1 MAKQQTLDDDEV
13 FLTEIPGFL
22 AKKVFKN
29 TYFIFILLAVIVLA
43 PILGPL
49 LVDTKL
55 MFTSHDLLG
64 FFWSAYRFYHDN
76 FNNGNGVAL
85 WYTFHSTGV
94 PMLGNPELLPFYPLY
109 WLNFFLPTSLALSY
123 VVFFSLLLTGLFGLI
138 LAYKILNLSR
148 GTSFFLA
155 ITLLLTPK
163 LFAHLYAGHIGLIAS
178 YPYVILI
185 ILTFFNLFQ
194 RPGLLS
200 SVFLSLAV
208 LMLYFSGGVQ
218 ALYYTLFIL
227 SLVAVIQLVLLII
240 KQGLPKVINSG
251 WKKLPFLALAGFLT
265 LGMAAFQLSVAWQH
279 TQVSQ
284 RTQLSYADASTLPV
298 KDPIISLFLGSQTAI
313 WENLLFI
320 GFF

>member
-163 LFAHLYAGHIGLIAS
+163 LYAHLYAGHIGLITS
-178 YPYVILI
+178 FPYVILI
-185 ILTFFNLFQ
+185 ILTYLNLFQ
-194 RPGLLS
+194 KPRLIN
-200 SVFLSLAV
+200 SVYLALAV
-208 LMLYFSGGVQ
+208 VLMYLAGGVQ
-218 ALYYTLFIL
+218 ALFYTLF
-227 SLVAVIQLVLLII
+227 LLILVSLI
-240 KQGLPKVINSG
+240 Y
-251 WKKLPFLALAGFLT
+251 
-265 LGMAAFQLSVAWQH
+265 AAQLIFKTKPQ
-279 TQVSQ
+279 
-284 RTQLSYADASTLPV
+284 
-298 KDPIISLFLGSQTAI
+298 ILFK
-313 WENLLFI
+313 E
-320 GFF
+320 